1 MSALDLLTT
10 GSTSTLVL
18 LAARMGGLLLVAPV
32 FASRTVPVMVRAS
45 LLVVL
50 SWMLFPVAVSVG
62 GAAPEISPATAFSET
77 LVGFAIGLGA
87 AVAVGA
93 AEAMGDLLA
102 VHIGLSG
109 AAALDPLTNQSVPV
123 LGQFANLFA
132 VTVLL
137 SVNAHVLMLDAMA
150 ASLRYLP
157 VGAPIDAPRGLAAMV
172 SSASMLFVLG
182 LRFAAPVLA
191 AVLLANVAL
200 AVLSRIAPQ
209 LNVLSVAFPVQ
220 IGLGLLALAA
230 SIPLI
235 SVFFS
240 GWAGFYDASLTQLLG
255 ALAGGGGR

>member
-1 MSALDLLTT
+1 MSTLDLLTT
-10 GSTSTLVL
+10 GSMSTLVL
-18 LAARMGGLLLVAPV
+18 LAARMGGLMLVAPV
-32 FASRTVPVMVRAS
+32 FASRTVPVMVRTS
-45 LLVVL
+45 MLVVL
-50 SWMLFPVAVSVG
+50 SWLLFPVAVSVG
-62 GAAPEISPATAFSET
+62 GAPVISPATALAET
-77 LVGFAIGLGA
+77 LIGFAIGLGA

-132 VTVLL
+132 IAVLL
-137 SVNAHVLMLDAMA
+137 SVDAHVLMLDAMA
-150 ASLRYLP
+150 ASLRYIP
-157 VGAPIDAPRGLAAMV
+157 IGSPIDAPRGMAAMV
-172 SSASMLFVLG
+172 SLGSVLFLLG

-209 LNVLSVAFPVQ
+209 LNVLSVAFPIQ
-220 IGLGLLALAA
+220 IGLGLFAFAA

-235 SVFFS
+235 AVFFS
-240 GWAGFYDASLTQLLG
+240 NWTSFYDGTLTHLLG
-255 ALAGGGGR
+255 AFATGGGR